1 MNNKL
6 IKLADQVLEGDKDA
20 EKELM
25 MAISKSMAYD
35 DEDNLMSPKEI
46 AAGIISSSEEPPPRV
61 PTGVIGID
69 KPTRRESPYEYRQ
82 EGREQVK
89 EGEAQILAENISL
102 LKRRSDMQDVLLK
115 IAAEDKDLAEK
126 TGQAL
131 MHGGMTLTGAALGAL
146 PGLQAAKAAKAA
158 QYTPSLIETALGTSM
173 PAGLGGSMG
182 AIAGLPAKPLHHPDV
197 KKEREARDKNINI
210 ELSPEAQKVYDEY
223 KSKGFSQTLKDYE
236 LPE

>member
-1 MNNKL
+1 MPKKDSLEN
-6 IKLADQVLEGDKDA
+6 LADQVLDGNKDA

-25 MAISKSMAYD
+25 MAIPKNMAYD
-35 DEDNLMSPKEI
+35 DEDNLMSPKDI
-46 AAGIISSSEEPPPRV
+46 AASIISSSEEPPPRV

-131 MHGGMTLTGAALGAL
+131 MLGGMTLTGAALGAL
-146 PGLQAAKAAKAA
+146 PMLRTSYRPPVDSLAETLTGAAMGATIGGTGGAVAPLPLLIKDKAA
-158 QYTPSLIETALGTSM
+158 
-173 PAGLGGSMG
+173 
-182 AIAGLPAKPLHHPDV
+182 
-197 KKEREARDKNINI
+197 KKEREAKEKSIDI

-223 KSKGFSQTLKDYE
+223 KSKGFSPTLKDYE

>member
-131 MHGGMTLTGAALGAL
+131 MHGGMTL
-146 PGLQAAKAAKAA
+146 
-158 QYTPSLIETALGTSM
+158 
-173 PAGLGGSMG
+173 
-182 AIAGLPAKPLHHPDV
+182 
-197 KKEREARDKNINI
+197 
-210 ELSPEAQKVYDEY
+210 
-223 KSKGFSQTLKDYE
+223 
-236 LPE
+236 